1 MRVLLPP
8 SETKRLGGGN
18 TAFQPESLAFA
29 AQLGDARA
37 RVLDDLVALSH
48 DEELA
53 AAALKVGVKARQEI
67 ALNRELRTSPTLSA
81 IERYTGVLFDALDY
95 ETLPAEA
102 QAWTH
107 EHVFIQS
114 ALFGLIS
121 AGDEIPA
128 YRLSASSKLEA
139 FGKPRHS
146 TWRAAHEL
154 IEWGDGEF
162 VLDAR
167 SKDYASLAPLP
178 DHVIAPMLHIVQRTE
193 DGTVRA
199 LNHFNKAAKGHLVR
213 ALALSAAVMSSVTDF
228 IGWAADHGFEVA
240 VDESLQTVTFVTDI
254 GVPARR

>member
-18 TAFQPESLAFA
+18 TAFRPDSLAFA
-29 AQLGDARA
+29 AELGDART
-37 RVLDDLVALSH
+37 RVLEDLAALSE
-48 DEELA
+48 DEESA

-67 ALNRELRTSPTLSA
+67 ALNLELRTSPTLSA
-81 IERYTGVLFDALDY
+81 IERYTGVLFDSLGY
-95 ETLPAEA
+95 ESLPAEA

-128 YRLSASSKLEA
+128 YRLSASSRLEA

-146 TWRAAHEL
+146 TWRAAHHM
-154 IEWGDGEF
+154 IEWRDGEF

-167 SKDYASLAPLP
+167 SKDYASLATLP
-178 DHVIAPMLHIVQRTE
+178 EHVIAPTLNIVQRTE

-199 LNHFNKAAKGHLVR
+199 LNHFNKAAKGQLVR
-213 ALALSAAVMSSVTDF
+213 ALALSGAAIDTVADF
-228 IGWAADHGFEVA
+228 IAWANGHEFEVS